1 MRARSSDALATD
13 DGRRWAPES
22 FIHSVRALRRG
33 SVIESD
39 TMTPEHADL
48 LEALARQRSLLQCAA
63 RGLTDAQAR
72 LRPTASS
79 LTLGG
84 LIKHVTAAERS
95 WAAFIAGGPA
105 AFPVF
110 DESTGPHGEKQFTM
124 LPAETLEQLLSA
136 HTAVG
141 RRTDEVVR
149 GLADLGMSHPLPAA
163 VPWSTPGARWS
174 ARRTLVHII
183 AETAQ
188 HAGHADILREAIDG
202 RKTMG

>member
-1 MRARSSDALATD
+1 
-13 DGRRWAPES
+13 
-22 FIHSVRALRRG
+22 
-33 SVIESD
+33 
-39 TMTPEHADL
+39 MTPEHAEL
-48 LEALARQRSLLQCAA
+48 LETLDRHRLLLQRTV

-72 LRPTASS
+72 LQPTPSS

-95 WAAFIAGGPA
+95 WAAFIVSGPA
-105 AFPVF
+105 AFPVV
-110 DESTGPHGEKQFTM
+110 DESTGPRGEKQFEM

-136 HTAVG
+136 HTTVG
-141 RRTDEVVR
+141 RGTDEIVR

-174 ARRTLVHII
+174 ARRTLLHII